1 MGPGQATWDL
11 WDHDEV
17 LGRPHA
23 GLMSL
28 QAAAQLGRTQIV
40 KILTQEA
47 PTLLLDKGNAKLAQ
61 MIVLE
66 VFASNEVRRPFFTLG
81 IVS

>member
-1 MGPGQATWDL
+1 MGPVG
-11 WDHDEV
+11 HGKV

-47 PTLLLDKGNAKLAQ
+47 PVLLLDKGNAKLAQ

>member
-1 MGPGQATWDL
+1 MGPVG
-11 WDHDEV
+11 HDEV

-23 GLMSL
+23 GLMYL